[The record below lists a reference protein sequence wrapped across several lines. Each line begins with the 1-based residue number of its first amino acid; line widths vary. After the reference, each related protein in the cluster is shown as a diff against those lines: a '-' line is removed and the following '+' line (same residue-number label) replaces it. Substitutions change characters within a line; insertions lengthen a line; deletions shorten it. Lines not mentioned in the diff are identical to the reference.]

1 MSTKALE
8 DLESRV
14 MDAARLLSSLQ
25 STNSDLKEEIEQLK
39 NSLEKAKGENN
50 YKSKLIKQL
59 NDDRLEIQSWAKKV
73 MEKVVALEKTSQ
85 S

>member
-59 NDDRLEIQSWAKKV
+59 NDDRLEIQSRAKKV

>member
-1 MSTKALE
+1 MSTKALD

-25 STNSDLKEEIEQLK
+25 SANSDLKEEIEQLQ
-39 NSLEKAKGENN
+39 NSLEKANGENN

-59 NDDRLEIQSWAKKV
+59 NDDRLEIQSRAKKV

>member
-1 MSTKALE
+1 MSTKALD

-25 STNSDLKEEIEQLK
+25 SANSDLKEEIEQLK

-59 NDDRLEIQSWAKKV
+59 NDDRLEIQSRAKKV